1 MDYAQLEDTEI
12 TIRVGETFGWNPYF
26 INGDGSVVFRDD
38 RGRLKGR
45 KDYCNNPSDAWP
57 IMTENKISVMWMTAE
72 KQWCAWANG
81 NLEEGCWEWSYCPDE
96 YHHDDNPLR
105 AAMIVFLMMQESQ
118 NA

>member
-45 KDYCNNPSDAWP
+45 KDYCNNPADAWP
-57 IMTENKISVMWMTAE
+57 IIVENKISISNGGEERWTA
-72 KQWCAWANG
+72 NDVG
-81 NLEEGCWEWSYCPDE
+81 IDNLYKDK
-96 YHHDDNPLR
+96 NPLR
-105 AAMIVFLMMQESQ
+105 AAMIVFLLTRGSHH
-118 NA
+118 A